1 MRCRPGQAGSEKRV
15 KLGNVDR
22 GLEMGGLFVTFER
35 LAVAFEPIVDG
46 SLADISVRQS
56 IVQCEGVIIA
66 GEGFVQPT
74 ELFEGCGFPYVRRW
88 MIPPPEGSAD
98 GGITTGRTRRWMDR
112 NAARTYSSTVTRLA
126 PKSNPMM
133 VAILS

>member
-1 MRCRPGQAGSEKRV
+1 
-15 KLGNVDR
+15 
-22 GLEMGGLFVTFER
+22 
-35 LAVAFEPIVDG
+35 
-46 SLADISVRQS
+46 
-56 IVQCEGVIIA
+56 
-66 GEGFVQPT
+66 
-74 ELFEGCGFPYVRRW
+74 

-98 GGITTGRTRRWMDR
+98 GGIITGRMRRWMDR